1 MAKKISDEIL
11 SLKVVVNGDE
21 AQSRIL
27 ALERANNKLSESM
40 EEQKRIMKELRASKK
55 KNSEEY
61 SKAEKELENL
71 TKKYGENL
79 KAIEAEVKAMDIMSL
94 TMQQLRGRARDLQ
107 HTLSQM
113 NPNHSGYKSTQLEL
127 EKINSRMG
135 ELKQGAQSAGVSI
148 NSLADKFNRY
158 SGMATAVLATFAGI
172 AISIQSTIDLN
183 NKLSDAQTAVAKTT
197 GMTDEAVKELTK
209 SFNEFDTRTSKLD
222 LLKIAEVGGRLG
234 VPKEQIKDFTREVDK
249 AYVALGDSFS
259 GGVEQVANKI
269 GKIKGLFKETKDL
282 DMATAINQIGSSL
295 NELGANGAASE
306 ANIAEFATR
315 VGALPEKLKP
325 TVAEA
330 MALGAAF
337 EESGIDAERSATA
350 YSNFVRRAAQDTQ
363 GFAEVMNLPIAKVK
377 ELINTNPT
385 EFFLKFSEG
394 MRGLDATQ
402 VAAIL
407 DKLKLNDQYLTSI
420 VGAAGDNTDKFRNSI
435 ELSNQALQEATSLQE
450 EFNKVNNNAAAIYE
464 KVRKKFISMFTSE
477 AVVNTLTWLIETF
490 GKLIGA
496 VEDTEGN
503 ITIFR
508 NTLLH
513 LIKIFTVVI
522 TTLLSYRTG
531 LMLVDVWTRRSTIST
546 NLLNWALK
554 AMGIQANLA
563 RSSTLL
569 LSAAKLALTGNITR
583 ARLAVTLFFN
593 TLKLNPFGLVIAGL
607 TAVIGSIIYFKSEA
621 EKAKEAQ
628 RKLAD
633 EMNKFGKIQREVS
646 ESGKMA
652 NEKFRDSTRLLVQ
665 TLKSEVATQDMR
677 KKAYETLIRMHPQLA
692 DQANKEYRWTNK
704 MAEAYELL
712 AIKVDIAARA
722 KARAAAKQS
731 IYDDIEKKR
740 IEYVKGSDAREKEQ
754 KERNEIRKRNNQ
766 RLKHGKSNVNY
777 GSSTLMSA
785 GGVYTQLEPLTY
797 KEHNKGVA
805 ILNSIINSNK
815 LLRDLSEAE
824 GQTLSALQKKYKTA
838 KGWGKKVLGLE
849 ISGYY
854 SNGEDIDEPT
864 TSNYNIPNGEGG
876 TSTKGKGTPNKTE
889 AEIKAE
895 EEARKFEEEKRKL
908 LESAEKFA
916 DERLKLEELEQTAK
930 IELMKEGYEKE
941 LAIIEESERKK
952 LAELEKQKYSQEDF
966 KKLDEIISKSTKEEK
981 QKFEAI
987 KEEWESQNNR
997 LTELK
1002 LQEIKITELKKQKL
1016 EEEYKEKNLKKQEE
1030 NFQRE
1035 IFLLRTQENE
1045 KIAELE
1051 TLEQQRAFLKDK
1063 ISTQE
1068 LSKIRNWEDGKVAI
1082 QRYYQE
1088 KSLDLQA
1095 NYLKR
1100 LIKELDSLPP
1110 ANLTEAQTKALEAM
1124 KARLAEIGV
1133 ELNGIKNGK
1142 EDAKFSSLSN
1152 FGGQADIFGLTP
1164 EQWEAMFE
1172 NTDKLEVKIQK
1183 IGAALEVA
1191 KNIMATYHAY
1201 TKANQE
1207 AELRRY
1213 EVASERKKKKLQAE
1227 LDAGIISQQE
1237 YKHKTIAIEN
1247 ELAIKKWQLEV
1258 DEAKREKDMK
1268 KAEIVTKTAMGIM
1281 SIWEKHSAN
1290 PILAGILT
1298 AAVTALGGVQ
1308 YATVAKQP
1316 LPAPPSIVGAESGY
1330 YPVKRVQDGKLFRAK
1345 KTESKS
1351 GIYDEPTML
1360 VGEQGKNFPELV
1372 VSGRAMKR
1380 IDPKLKN
1387 DFMREVYR
1395 VEGFENGKY
1404 PQLPHNT
1411 PDYTEEILSLLKR
1424 NTQILEKIER
1434 EGVRGVFEKSA
1445 RMGKELEDMQKD
1457 YRRIVEKNKH

>member
-27 ALERANNKLSESM
+27 ALERANNKLSDSM
-40 EEQKRIMKELRASKK
+40 EEQKKIMKDLRASKK

-135 ELKQGAQSAGVSI
+135 ELRQGAQSAGVSI

-295 NELGANGAASE
+295 NELGASGAASE

-315 VGALPEKLKP
+315 VGALPGKLKP

-337 EESGIDAERSATA
+337 EENGIDAERSATA

-420 VGAAGDNTDKFRNSI
+420 VGAAGDNIDDFRKNI
-435 ELSNQALQEATSLQE
+435 ELSNQALQDATSLQE
-450 EFNKVNNNAAAIYE
+450 EFNKVNNTAAGIYE
-464 KVRKKFISMFTSE
+464 KVQKKFISMFTSE

-496 VEDTEGN
+496 VEDTEGK
-503 ITIFR
+503 ITAFR
-508 NTLLH
+508 NVLVF
-513 LIKIFTVVI
+513 LIKMIVIGTVA
-522 TTLLSYRTG
+522 TLSYNTAIYLSSKVFTEATYKLIAYNVAQKTNNIYTKVATF
-531 LMLVDVWTRRSTIST
+531 LMDLWNLAVGKSLLYLGKLTNST
-546 NLLNWALK
+546 NMQTMAQQRLNL
-554 AMGIQANLA
+554 
-563 RSSTLL
+563 
-569 LSAAKLALTGNITR
+569 
-583 ARLAVTLFFN
+583 VT
-593 TLKLNPFGLVIAGL
+593 KLNPFGILITVVMAAI
-607 TAVIGSIIYFKSEA
+607 TAYTLFADKVDETTEKQKLLNEVKTNA
-621 EKAKEAQ
+621 ANKVADEKAKIESLLRIIKDENQARDVQQRALNKLNAILPERLRGLTLEKIKTQEATAAIKDYINQ
-628 RKLAD
+628 LD
-633 EMNKFGKIQREVS
+633 
-646 ESGKMA
+646 
-652 NEKFRDSTRLLVQ
+652 
-665 TLKSEVATQDMR
+665 
-677 KKAYETLIRMHPQLA
+677 KKA
-692 DQANKEYRWTNK
+692 
-704 MAEAYELL
+704 MAEALHEKRVELKKEENELKSKGTKDFMGWADLGGVGSKIEMWGNLGKLKETVPVDVMNYLDTLVDKRKIDKVLEQYIPL
-712 AIKVDIAARA
+712 AREAYWNR
-722 KARAAAKQS
+722 RAAITKNFNA
-731 IYDDIEKKR
+731 
-740 IEYVKGSDAREKEQ
+740 Q
-754 KERNEIRKRNNQ
+754 KNLNQ
-766 RLKHGKSNVNY
+766 KAIAFEKSNA
-777 GSSTLMSA
+777 SS
-785 GGVYTQLEPLTY
+785 V
-797 KEHNKGVA
+797 
-805 ILNSIINSNK
+805 I
-815 LLRDLSEAE
+815 
-824 GQTLSALQKKYKTA
+824 
-838 KGWGKKVLGLE
+838 
-849 ISGYY
+849 
-854 SNGEDIDEPT
+854 GEDP

-876 TSTKGKGTPNKTE
+876 TSTKGKGRVKKTE
-889 AEIKAE
+889 AEKRAE
-895 EEARKFEEEKRKL
+895 REARKFEEEKRKL
-908 LESAEKFA
+908 LELAEKFA

-987 KEEWESQNNR
+987 KEEWKVQNQR
-997 LTELK
+997 LMNLQ
-1002 LQEIKITELKKQKL
+1002 LQEMEITEFKKQKL

-1051 TLEQQRAFLKDK
+1051 TLEQQRTFLKDK

-1124 KARLAEIGV
+1124 KAKLAEIGV

-1411 PDYTEEILSLLKR
+1411 PDYTAEILSLLQR

>member
-40 EEQKRIMKELRASKK
+40 EEQKKIMKELRASKK

-148 NSLADKFNRY
+148 NNLADKFNRY

-295 NELGANGAASE
+295 NELGASGAASE
-306 ANIAEFATR
+306 ANIAEFTTR
-315 VGALPEKLKP
+315 VGALPGKLKP

-394 MRGLDATQ
+394 MRGLDPTQ

-477 AVVNTLTWLIETF
+477 AVVNTLTWLIATF

-496 VEDTEGN
+496 VEDTEGK
-503 ITIFR
+503 ITAFR
-508 NTLLH
+508 NVLVF
-513 LIKIFTVVI
+513 LIKMIVIGTVA
-522 TTLLSYRTG
+522 TLSYNTAIYLSSKVFTEARAKLIGYSLAQNAHNIYTKVATF
-531 LMLVDVWTRRSTIST
+531 LMDLWNLAVGKSLLYLGKLTNST
-546 NLLNWALK
+546 NMQTMAQQRLNL
-554 AMGIQANLA
+554 
-563 RSSTLL
+563 
-569 LSAAKLALTGNITR
+569 
-583 ARLAVTLFFN
+583 VT
-593 TLKLNPFGLVIAGL
+593 KLNPFGILITVVMAAI
-607 TAVIGSIIYFKSEA
+607 TAYTLFADKVDETTEKQKLLNEVKTNA
-621 EKAKEAQ
+621 ANKVADEKAKIESLLRIIKDENQARDVQQRALNKLNAILPERLRGLTLEKIKTQEATAAIKDYINQ
-628 RKLAD
+628 LD
-633 EMNKFGKIQREVS
+633 
-646 ESGKMA
+646 
-652 NEKFRDSTRLLVQ
+652 
-665 TLKSEVATQDMR
+665 
-677 KKAYETLIRMHPQLA
+677 KKA
-692 DQANKEYRWTNK
+692 
-704 MAEAYELL
+704 MAEALHEKSVEL
-712 AIKVDIAARA
+712 K
-722 KARAAAKQS
+722 KQ
-731 IYDDIEKKR
+731 
-740 IEYVKGSDAREKEQ
+740 
-754 KERNEIRKRNNQ
+754 RNELNSKGTDEYMDWANLGGLGVKVENLLNAGNLKTSMTASEANKLDVLVDKRKIDKALQNYVPLVREAYWKRRKEMTKNFNDQKSLKNQ
-766 RLKHGKSNVNY
+766 RIAFEKSNA
-777 GSSTLMSA
+777 SSVI
-785 GGVYTQLEPLTY
+785 G
-797 KEHNKGVA
+797 
-805 ILNSIINSNK
+805 
-815 LLRDLSEAE
+815 
-824 GQTLSALQKKYKTA
+824 
-838 KGWGKKVLGLE
+838 
-849 ISGYY
+849 
-854 SNGEDIDEPT
+854 DEP

-1404 PQLPHNT
+1404 PQLPNNT
-1411 PDYTEEILSLLKR
+1411 PDYTAEILSLLQR

>member
-295 NELGANGAASE
+295 NELGASGAASE
-306 ANIAEFATR
+306 ANIAEFTTR
-315 VGALPEKLKP
+315 VGALPGKLKP

-394 MRGLDATQ
+394 MRGLDPTQ

-477 AVVNTLTWLIETF
+477 AVVNTLTWLIATF

-496 VEDTEGN
+496 VEDTEGK
-503 ITIFR
+503 ITAFR
-508 NTLLH
+508 NVLVF
-513 LIKIFTVVI
+513 LIKMIVIGTVA
-522 TTLLSYRTG
+522 TLSYNTAIYLSSKVFTEARAKLIGYSLAQNAHNIYTKVATF
-531 LMLVDVWTRRSTIST
+531 LMDLWNLAVGKSLLYLGKLTNST
-546 NLLNWALK
+546 NMQTMAQQRLNL
-554 AMGIQANLA
+554 
-563 RSSTLL
+563 
-569 LSAAKLALTGNITR
+569 
-583 ARLAVTLFFN
+583 VT
-593 TLKLNPFGLVIAGL
+593 KLNPFGILITVVMAAI
-607 TAVIGSIIYFKSEA
+607 TAYTLFADKVDETTEKQKLLNEVKTNA
-621 EKAKEAQ
+621 ANKVADEKAKIESLLRIIKDENQARDVQQRALNKLNAILPERLRGLTLEKIKTQEATAAIKDYINQ
-628 RKLAD
+628 LD
-633 EMNKFGKIQREVS
+633 
-646 ESGKMA
+646 
-652 NEKFRDSTRLLVQ
+652 
-665 TLKSEVATQDMR
+665 
-677 KKAYETLIRMHPQLA
+677 KKA
-692 DQANKEYRWTNK
+692 
-704 MAEAYELL
+704 MAEALHEKSVEL
-712 AIKVDIAARA
+712 K
-722 KARAAAKQS
+722 KQ
-731 IYDDIEKKR
+731 
-740 IEYVKGSDAREKEQ
+740 
-754 KERNEIRKRNNQ
+754 RNELNSKGTDEYMDWANLGGLGVKVENLLNAGNLKTSMTASEANKLDVLVDKRKIDKALQNYVPLVREAYWKRRKEMTKNFNDQKSLKNQ
-766 RLKHGKSNVNY
+766 RIAFEKSNA
-777 GSSTLMSA
+777 SSVI
-785 GGVYTQLEPLTY
+785 G
-797 KEHNKGVA
+797 
-805 ILNSIINSNK
+805 
-815 LLRDLSEAE
+815 
-824 GQTLSALQKKYKTA
+824 
-838 KGWGKKVLGLE
+838 
-849 ISGYY
+849 
-854 SNGEDIDEPT
+854 DEP

-1268 KAEIVTKTAMGIM
+1268 KGEIVTKTAMGIM

>member
-40 EEQKRIMKELRASKK
+40 EEQKKIMKELRASKK

-61 SKAEKELENL
+61 RKAEKELENL
-71 TKKYGENL
+71 TKQYGENL

-107 HTLSQM
+107 YTLSHM
-113 NPNHSGYKSTQLEL
+113 NPDHGSYKSTQLEL
-127 EKINSRMG
+127 EKINSKMG
-135 ELKQGAQSAGVSI
+135 ELRQGAQSAGVSI

-197 GMTDEAVKELTK
+197 SMTDEEVKELTK

-234 VPKEQIKDFTREVDK
+234 VPKEQIKDFTKEVDK

-282 DMATAINQIGSSL
+282 DMATSINQIGSSL
-295 NELGANGAASE
+295 NELGASGAASE

-315 VGALPEKLKP
+315 VGALPGKLKP

-337 EESGIDAERSATA
+337 EENGIDAERSATA

-420 VGAAGDNTDKFRNSI
+420 VGAAGDNIDDFRKNI
-435 ELSNQALQEATSLQE
+435 ELSNQALQDATSLQE
-450 EFNKVNNNAAAIYE
+450 EFNKVNNTAAGIYE
-464 KVRKKFISMFTSE
+464 KVRKKFMNMFTSE

-490 GKLIGA
+490 GKLIGV
-496 VEDTEGN
+496 VEDTEGK
-503 ITIFR
+503 ITAFR
-508 NTLLH
+508 NVLVF
-513 LIKIFTVVI
+513 LIKMIVIGTVA
-522 TTLLSYRTG
+522 TLSYNTAIYLSSKVFTEATYKLIAYNVAQKTNNIYTKVATF
-531 LMLVDVWTRRSTIST
+531 LMDLWNLAVGKSLLYLGKLTNST
-546 NLLNWALK
+546 NMQTMAQQRLNL
-554 AMGIQANLA
+554 
-563 RSSTLL
+563 
-569 LSAAKLALTGNITR
+569 
-583 ARLAVTLFFN
+583 VT
-593 TLKLNPFGLVIAGL
+593 KLNPFGILITVVMAAI
-607 TAVIGSIIYFKSEA
+607 TAYTLFADKVDETTEKQKLLNEVKTNA
-621 EKAKEAQ
+621 ANKVADEKAKIESLLRIIKDENQARDVQQRALNKLNAILPERLRGLTLEKIKTQEATAAIKDYINQ
-628 RKLAD
+628 LD
-633 EMNKFGKIQREVS
+633 
-646 ESGKMA
+646 
-652 NEKFRDSTRLLVQ
+652 
-665 TLKSEVATQDMR
+665 
-677 KKAYETLIRMHPQLA
+677 KKA
-692 DQANKEYRWTNK
+692 
-704 MAEAYELL
+704 MAEALHEKSVEL
-712 AIKVDIAARA
+712 K
-722 KARAAAKQS
+722 KQ
-731 IYDDIEKKR
+731 
-740 IEYVKGSDAREKEQ
+740 
-754 KERNEIRKRNNQ
+754 RNELNSKGTDEYMDWANLGGLGVKVENLLNEGNLKTSMTASEANKLDVLVDKRKIDKALQNYVPLVREAYWKRRKEMTKNFNDQKSLKNQ
-766 RLKHGKSNVNY
+766 RIAFEKSNA
-777 GSSTLMSA
+777 SSVI
-785 GGVYTQLEPLTY
+785 G
-797 KEHNKGVA
+797 
-805 ILNSIINSNK
+805 
-815 LLRDLSEAE
+815 
-824 GQTLSALQKKYKTA
+824 
-838 KGWGKKVLGLE
+838 
-849 ISGYY
+849 
-854 SNGEDIDEPT
+854 DEP

-876 TSTKGKGTPNKTE
+876 TSTKGKGSAKKTE
-889 AEIKAE
+889 AEKRAE
-895 EEARKFEEEKRKL
+895 REARKFEEEKRKL

-952 LAELEKQKYSQEDF
+952 LAELEKQKYRQEDF

-1045 KIAELE
+1045 KIAELD

-1411 PDYTEEILSLLKR
+1411 PDYTAEILSLLQR

>member
-61 SKAEKELENL
+61 RKAEKELENL
-71 TKKYGENL
+71 TKQYVENT
-79 KAIEAEVKAMDIMSL
+79 KAIKAEVDAMDIMKL
-94 TMQQLRGRARDLQ
+94 TMQQLRSRARDLQ
-107 HTLSQM
+107 QTLSHM
-113 NPNHSGYKSTQLEL
+113 NPNHGGYKSTQLEL

-295 NELGANGAASE
+295 NELGASGAASE

-315 VGALPEKLKP
+315 VGALPGKLKP

-337 EESGIDAERSATA
+337 EENGIDAERSATA

-496 VEDTEGN
+496 VEDTEGK
-503 ITIFR
+503 ITAFR
-508 NTLLH
+508 NVLVF
-513 LIKIFTVVI
+513 LIKMIVIGTVA
-522 TTLLSYRTG
+522 TLSYNTAIYLSSKVFTEARAKLIGYSLAQNAHNIYTKVATF
-531 LMLVDVWTRRSTIST
+531 LMDLWNLAVGKSLLYLGKLTNST
-546 NLLNWALK
+546 NMQTMAQQRLNL
-554 AMGIQANLA
+554 
-563 RSSTLL
+563 
-569 LSAAKLALTGNITR
+569 
-583 ARLAVTLFFN
+583 VT
-593 TLKLNPFGLVIAGL
+593 KLNPFGILITVVMAAI
-607 TAVIGSIIYFKSEA
+607 TAYTLFADKVDETTEKQKLLNEVKTNA
-621 EKAKEAQ
+621 ANKVADEKAKIESLLRIIKDENQARDVQQRALNKLNAILPERLRGLTLEKIKTQEATAAIKDYINQ
-628 RKLAD
+628 LD
-633 EMNKFGKIQREVS
+633 
-646 ESGKMA
+646 
-652 NEKFRDSTRLLVQ
+652 
-665 TLKSEVATQDMR
+665 
-677 KKAYETLIRMHPQLA
+677 KKA
-692 DQANKEYRWTNK
+692 
-704 MAEAYELL
+704 MAEALHEKSVEL
-712 AIKVDIAARA
+712 K
-722 KARAAAKQS
+722 KQ
-731 IYDDIEKKR
+731 
-740 IEYVKGSDAREKEQ
+740 
-754 KERNEIRKRNNQ
+754 RNELNSKGTDEYMDWANLGGLGVKVENLLNAGNLKTSMTASEANKLDVLVDKRKIDKALQNYVPLVREAYWKRRKEMTKNFNDQKSLKNQ
-766 RLKHGKSNVNY
+766 RIAFEKSNA
-777 GSSTLMSA
+777 SSVI
-785 GGVYTQLEPLTY
+785 G
-797 KEHNKGVA
+797 
-805 ILNSIINSNK
+805 
-815 LLRDLSEAE
+815 
-824 GQTLSALQKKYKTA
+824 
-838 KGWGKKVLGLE
+838 
-849 ISGYY
+849 
-854 SNGEDIDEPT
+854 DEP

-876 TSTKGKGTPNKTE
+876 TSTKGKGSAKKTE
-889 AEIKAE
+889 AEKRAE
-895 EEARKFEEEKRKL
+895 REARKFEEEKRKL

-952 LAELEKQKYSQEDF
+952 LAELEKQKYRQEDF

-1045 KIAELE
+1045 KIAELD

-1268 KAEIVTKTAMGIM
+1268 KGEIVTKTAMGIM

-1351 GIYDEPTML
+1351 GIYDKPTML

>member
-27 ALERANNKLSESM
+27 ALERANNKLCDSM
-40 EEQKRIMKELRASKK
+40 EEQKRVMKELRASKK

-61 SKAEKELENL
+61 RKAEKELENL
-71 TKKYGENL
+71 TKQYGENL

-107 HTLSQM
+107 YTLSHM
-113 NPNHSGYKSTQLEL
+113 NPDHGSYKSTQLEL

-135 ELKQGAQSAGVSI
+135 ELRQGAQSAGVSI

-222 LLKIAEVGGRLG
+222 LLKIAEQGGRLG

-295 NELGANGAASE
+295 NELGASGAASE

-315 VGALPEKLKP
+315 VGALPGKLKP

-337 EESGIDAERSATA
+337 EENGIDAERSATA

-490 GKLIGA
+490 GKLIGV
-496 VEDTEGN
+496 VEDSTGVV
-503 ITIFR
+503 TGFR
-508 NTLLH
+508 NTLIYL
-513 LIKIFTVVI
+513 LKIIAVM
-522 TTLLSYRTG
+522 TTAVFLYNASIGTY
-531 LMLVDVWTRRSTIST
+531 
-546 NLLNWALK
+546 NA
-554 AMGIQANLA
+554 
-563 RSSTLL
+563 LL
-569 LSAAKLALTGNITR
+569 LSARNRVAGLLIVEKARNVVNSIAKALQLAWNVVTGAAIWLTAQFTNNLKLQIIAQERLNAVTR
-583 ARLAVTLFFN
+583 A
-593 TLKLNPFGLVIAGL
+593 NPFGIVL
-607 TAVIGSIIYFKSEA
+607 TIVSLLITAYISYKTVIGQTENAQKNLNDIT
-621 EKAKEAQ
+621 KEGVKNA
-628 RKLAD
+628 AA
-633 EMNKFGKIQREVS
+633 EVS
-646 ESGKMA
+646 ELDKLYKTATNVKLSIEERIKAVKKLQETYPNAFKNVSAEIIMNGKA
-652 NEKFRDSTRLLVQ
+652 A
-665 TLKSEVATQDMR
+665 KSYYALR
-677 KKAYETLIRMHPQLA
+677 NAIIET
-692 DQANKEYRWTNK
+692 
-704 MAEAYELL
+704 
-712 AIKVDIAARA
+712 ARA
-722 KARAAAKQS
+722 KAAEAELQRRAAEDLAADEKWRQDYMKEVIENKQLKQNRGKKYTMRVDGGDGKMTN
-731 IYDDIEKKR
+731 IELDYDDLIAASNERLKLL
-740 IEYVKGSDAREKEQ
+740 EKE
-754 KERNEIRKRNNQ
+754 RFNRKLSFARNNKWLVNQ
-766 RLKHGKSNVNY
+766 ASYKSN
-777 GSSTLMSA
+777 
-785 GGVYTQLEPLTY
+785 
-797 KEHNKGVA
+797 
-805 ILNSIINSNK
+805 
-815 LLRDLSEAE
+815 LL
-824 GQTLSALQKKYKTA
+824 
-838 KGWGKKVLGLE
+838 GK
-849 ISGYY
+849 
-854 SNGEDIDEPT
+854 NNDEPT
-864 TSNYNIPNGEGG
+864 TSDYNIPNGEGSA
-876 TSTKGKGTPNKTE
+876 STKGKGRVKKTE
-889 AEIKAE
+889 AEKRAE
-895 EEARKFEEEKRKL
+895 REARKFEEEKRKL

-930 IELMKEGYEKE
+930 IDLMKDGYEKE

-1411 PDYTEEILSLLKR
+1411 PDYTAEILSLLQR

>member
-464 KVRKKFISMFTSE
+464 KVQKKFISMFTSE
-477 AVVNTLTWLIETF
+477 AVVNTLTWLIATF

-496 VEDTEGN
+496 VEDTEGK
-503 ITIFR
+503 ITAFR
-508 NTLLH
+508 NVLVF
-513 LIKIFTVVI
+513 LIKMIVIGTVA
-522 TTLLSYRTG
+522 TLSYNTAIYLSSKVFTEARAKLIGYSLAQNAHNIYTKVATF
-531 LMLVDVWTRRSTIST
+531 LMDLWNLAVGKSLLYLGKLTNST
-546 NLLNWALK
+546 NMQTMAQQRLNL
-554 AMGIQANLA
+554 
-563 RSSTLL
+563 
-569 LSAAKLALTGNITR
+569 
-583 ARLAVTLFFN
+583 VT
-593 TLKLNPFGLVIAGL
+593 KLNPFGILITVVMAAI
-607 TAVIGSIIYFKSEA
+607 TAYTLFADKVDETTEKQKLLNEVKTNA
-621 EKAKEAQ
+621 ANKVADEKAKIESLLRIIKDENQARDVQQRALNKLNAILPERLRGLTLEKIKTQEATAAIKDYINQ
-628 RKLAD
+628 LD
-633 EMNKFGKIQREVS
+633 
-646 ESGKMA
+646 
-652 NEKFRDSTRLLVQ
+652 
-665 TLKSEVATQDMR
+665 
-677 KKAYETLIRMHPQLA
+677 KKA
-692 DQANKEYRWTNK
+692 
-704 MAEAYELL
+704 MAEALHEKSVEL
-712 AIKVDIAARA
+712 K
-722 KARAAAKQS
+722 KQ
-731 IYDDIEKKR
+731 
-740 IEYVKGSDAREKEQ
+740 
-754 KERNEIRKRNNQ
+754 RNELNSKGTDEYMDWANLGGLGVKVENLLNAGNLKTSMTASEANKLDVLVDKRKIDKALQNYVPLVREAYWKRRKEMTKNFNDQKSLKNQ
-766 RLKHGKSNVNY
+766 RIAFEKSNA
-777 GSSTLMSA
+777 SSVI
-785 GGVYTQLEPLTY
+785 G
-797 KEHNKGVA
+797 
-805 ILNSIINSNK
+805 
-815 LLRDLSEAE
+815 
-824 GQTLSALQKKYKTA
+824 
-838 KGWGKKVLGLE
+838 
-849 ISGYY
+849 
-854 SNGEDIDEPT
+854 DEP

-876 TSTKGKGTPNKTE
+876 TSTKGKGSAKKTE
-889 AEIKAE
+889 AEKRAE
-895 EEARKFEEEKRKL
+895 REARKFEEEKRKL

-952 LAELEKQKYSQEDF
+952 LAELEKQKYRQEDF

-1045 KIAELE
+1045 KIAELD

-1411 PDYTEEILSLLKR
+1411 PDYTAEILSLLQR

>member
-135 ELKQGAQSAGVSI
+135 ELKQGAQSAGVFI

-295 NELGANGAASE
+295 NELGASGAASE

-315 VGALPEKLKP
+315 VGALPGKLKP

-337 EESGIDAERSATA
+337 EENGIDAERSATA

-477 AVVNTLTWLIETF
+477 AVVNTLTWLIATF

-496 VEDTEGN
+496 VEDTEGK
-503 ITIFR
+503 ITAFR
-508 NTLLH
+508 NVLVF
-513 LIKIFTVVI
+513 LIKMIVIGTVA
-522 TTLLSYRTG
+522 TLSYNTAIYLSSKVFTEARAKLIGYSLAQNAHNIYTKVATF
-531 LMLVDVWTRRSTIST
+531 LMDLWNLAVGKSLLYLGKLTNST
-546 NLLNWALK
+546 NMQTMAQQRLNL
-554 AMGIQANLA
+554 
-563 RSSTLL
+563 
-569 LSAAKLALTGNITR
+569 
-583 ARLAVTLFFN
+583 VT
-593 TLKLNPFGLVIAGL
+593 KLNPFGILITVVMAAI
-607 TAVIGSIIYFKSEA
+607 TAYTLFADKVDETTEKQKLLNEVKTNA
-621 EKAKEAQ
+621 ANKVADEKAKIESLLRIIKDENQARDVQQRALNKLNAILPERLRGLTLEKIKTQEATAAIKDYINQ
-628 RKLAD
+628 LD
-633 EMNKFGKIQREVS
+633 
-646 ESGKMA
+646 
-652 NEKFRDSTRLLVQ
+652 
-665 TLKSEVATQDMR
+665 
-677 KKAYETLIRMHPQLA
+677 KKA
-692 DQANKEYRWTNK
+692 
-704 MAEAYELL
+704 MAEALHEKSVEL
-712 AIKVDIAARA
+712 K
-722 KARAAAKQS
+722 KQ
-731 IYDDIEKKR
+731 
-740 IEYVKGSDAREKEQ
+740 
-754 KERNEIRKRNNQ
+754 RNELNSKGTDEYMDWANLGGLGVKVENLLNAGNLKTSMTASEANKLDVLVDKRKIDKALQNYVPLVREAYWKRRKEMTKNFNDQKSLKNQ
-766 RLKHGKSNVNY
+766 RIAFEKSNA
-777 GSSTLMSA
+777 SSVI
-785 GGVYTQLEPLTY
+785 G
-797 KEHNKGVA
+797 
-805 ILNSIINSNK
+805 
-815 LLRDLSEAE
+815 
-824 GQTLSALQKKYKTA
+824 
-838 KGWGKKVLGLE
+838 
-849 ISGYY
+849 
-854 SNGEDIDEPT
+854 DEP
-864 TSNYNIPNGEGG
+864 TSNYNIPNEEGG
-876 TSTKGKGTPNKTE
+876 TSTKGKGSANKTE
-889 AEIKAE
+889 AEKRAE
-895 EEARKFEEEKRKL
+895 REARKFEEEKRKL

-1411 PDYTEEILSLLKR
+1411 PDYTAEILSLLQR